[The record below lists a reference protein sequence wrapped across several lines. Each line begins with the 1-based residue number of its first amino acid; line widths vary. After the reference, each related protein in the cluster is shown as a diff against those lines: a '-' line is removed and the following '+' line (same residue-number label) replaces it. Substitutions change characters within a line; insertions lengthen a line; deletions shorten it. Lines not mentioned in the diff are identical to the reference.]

1 VDGQDNPL
9 PTSRTMR
16 FHEVTTQF
24 VLTSHLVAYDLLSIS
39 ARLWDSL
46 TQAQRNAI
54 QAAADKAI
62 DESTRRHLAQEEE
75 MIAFFRSQG
84 LEVYTPNVEAF
95 RAEAQR
101 RYIASGQAQAWPA
114 GVLERIAAVR

>member
-1 VDGQDNPL
+1 
-9 PTSRTMR
+9 
-16 FHEVTTQF
+16 VTTQF

-39 ARLWDSL
+39 SRLWEQLSP
-46 TQAQRNAI
+46 AQRTAV

-62 DESTRRHLAQEEE
+62 AESTRRHLAQEEE

-84 LEVYTPNVEAF
+84 LEVYAPNVDAF

-101 RYIASGQAQAWPA
+101 RYLASPQSQSWPP
-114 GVLERIAAVR
+114 GILDRISAIR

>member
-1 VDGQDNPL
+1 V
-9 PTSRTMR
+9 
-16 FHEVTTQF
+16 
-24 VLTSHLVAYDLLSIS
+24 
-39 ARLWDSL
+39 WDSL
-46 TQAQRNAI
+46 TPAQRHAV

-101 RYIASGQAQAWPA
+101 RYLASAQAQAWPP
-114 GVLERIAAVR
+114 GILDRIAAVR